1 MGGEDAPPSSWPVQ
15 LEGWGCCCLG
25 RESQGSGKAVEST
38 VLGGLYKARLQP
50 EHWAS
55 SGLGYLGPG
64 CPNHDTPSPLSPQ
77 AKTKGLQSG
86 VDIGVKY
93 SEKQERNFDDATM
106 KAGQCVIGLQVGTWL
121 LQRRGTWVVGFRWL
135 LNFWAGSGGFVG
147 AA

>member
-1 MGGEDAPPSSWPVQ
+1 MGGEDAPHSSWPVQ
-15 LEGWGCCCLG
+15 LEGWGCSCLG
-25 RESQGSGKAVEST
+25 RESQGSGKAIESI
-38 VLGGLYKARLQP
+38 VLGGWYKARLQLD
-50 EHWAS
+50 HWSS

-64 CPNHDTPSPLSPQ
+64 CPIHDTPSPLSPQ

-121 LQRRGTWVVGFRWL
+121 LQHRG
-135 LNFWAGSGGFVG
+135 A
-147 AA
+147 